1 MTNHAET
8 HEPQHF
14 RDAEVK
20 RDVPISTAA
29 ALALRCQG
37 FISFQLNSCC
47 DALHNPETLKTNI
60 VSREEDLTLFIQGF
74 ISIQ

>member
-1 MTNHAET
+1 MTNYAVT
-8 HEPQHF
+8 HEQQHF

-37 FISFQLNSCC
+37 FISFQLNSC
-47 DALHNPETLKTNI
+47 
-60 VSREEDLTLFIQGF
+60 
-74 ISIQ
+74 